1 MGFFM
6 KDYKF
11 FKWNLKENERE
22 VRDLKYQYDTRTVSG
37 IAKTA
42 WLYDV

>member
-1 MGFFM
+1 M

-42 WLYDV
+42 WLYDL